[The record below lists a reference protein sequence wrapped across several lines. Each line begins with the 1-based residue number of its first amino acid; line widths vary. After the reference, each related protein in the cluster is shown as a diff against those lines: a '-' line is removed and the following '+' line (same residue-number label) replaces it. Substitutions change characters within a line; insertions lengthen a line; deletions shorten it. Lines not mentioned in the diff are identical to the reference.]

1 MTLAGL
7 LRPRVLHCHLPL
19 PALTVFFSKS
29 GATLCLLPPAFPFAN
44 SLMPY
49 HIPYSVGQTML
60 ALSCK
65 LQERILHRCIQLS
78 GTGRLCECP
87 WLYLPRTSFLCPVLS
102 LRTVVQGTYT
112 CGLSSG
118 GFRTVFPS
126 CETLSMD
133 RRDDLALLECEL
145 VPAVTAMSL
154 ARTQH
159 VLQLLS

>member
-1 MTLAGL
+1 M
-7 LRPRVLHCHLPL
+7 HCHLPL
-19 PALTVFFSKS
+19 PALIAFSS
-29 GATLCLLPPAFPFAN
+29 GFGAMPYPSPPALPFAN

-49 HIPYSVGQTML
+49 HIPYSVGRTML

-65 LQERILHRCIQLS
+65 LQEKILHRCIQLS
-78 GTGRLCECP
+78 ETGWLCECP